1 MDVDLLEYTEVDER
15 HSLRVEVH
23 ESTGSHGTVSLD
35 TRMFQSLALARTQSM
50 LVDGK
55 ANHTTV
61 ASSPAS
67 FFDDAMSGSGSMRYP
82 ADAEKKVPLHT
93 PLRASSE

>member
-1 MDVDLLEYTEVDER
+1 MDVDLPEYTEVDER

-23 ESTGSHGTVSLD
+23 ESSGCHGTVSLD

-55 ANHTTV
+55 
-61 ASSPAS
+61 SQSY
-67 FFDDAMSGSGSMRYP
+67 DRC
-82 ADAEKKVPLHT
+82 
-93 PLRASSE
+93 